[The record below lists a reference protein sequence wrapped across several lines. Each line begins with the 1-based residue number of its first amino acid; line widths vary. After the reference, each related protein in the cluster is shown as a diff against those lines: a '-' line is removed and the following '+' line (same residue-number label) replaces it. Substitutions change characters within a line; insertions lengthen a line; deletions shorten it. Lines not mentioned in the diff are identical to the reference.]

1 MNGHPTI
8 DLQHNGLIMPAE
20 KNKGQEAEQA
30 KLQYA
35 RINMETAKIS
45 WKDLERFFAGGRL
58 ISVIETIDMIRVA
71 QLMEADD
78 VNAIQTMIEKREIE
92 RLTDEQAKIWADAN
106 PDLWAVVVKPWIL
119 VQHRRN

>member
-1 MNGHPTI
+1 
-8 DLQHNGLIMPAE
+8 MPAK
-20 KNKGQEAEQA
+20 KNKNLETEQA

>member
-1 MNGHPTI
+1 
-8 DLQHNGLIMPAE
+8 MPSE
-20 KNKGQEAEQA
+20 KNKDLEAEQA
-30 KLQYA
+30 KRQYA

-58 ISVIETIDMIRVA
+58 ISVIESIDMIRVA

>member
-1 MNGHPTI
+1 MSS
-8 DLQHNGLIMPAE
+8 E
-20 KNKGQEAEQA
+20 KNKGLEVEQA

>member
-1 MNGHPTI
+1 
-8 DLQHNGLIMPAE
+8 MPSE
-20 KNKGQEAEQA
+20 KNKDLEAEQA

-58 ISVIETIDMIRVA
+58 ISVIESIDMIRVA

-106 PDLWAVVVKPWIL
+106 PELWAVVVKPWIL